1 VTLKEV
7 KSFLPK
13 INFKISTVDL
23 NRQFQIA
30 DVRKR
35 NEIGF
40 DDFTRLYQ
48 NLINVPTFLLDCFN
62 GPMPY
67 SENTETVKLK
77 EFQKFLLQ
85 DQFEDH
91 ARDDKAISAF
101 IQDFVQDT
109 QREVQEP
116 YFTINEFVDYLFSKH
131 NEIWDVKKCNRVYQD
146 MTKPLCDYWINSS
159 HNTYLFG
166 DQFSS
171 ESSTEAY
178 VRALRMGC
186 RCIELDC
193 WDGPDGPLI
202 FHGHTFTTKIKFKD
216 VIKVIKEHAFV
227 TSQFP
232 LILSIEQNC
241 SLPQQRKMAQMMV
254 EVFGDML
261 LTQPVEKNETML
273 PSPMALK
280 RKIVLK
286 HKKLSY
292 EGSSHNAFFVDDSS
306 GSNSLLRQDENELDI
321 RNTIKNGILYLED
334 QVDKVWN
341 PHFFVLTP
349 HNKIYYTDSYK
360 YARVIKQKIKENSS
374 ILFDNCRLDRDDARD
389 DDPTESLRLKD
400 QVTNDELHF
409 GENWFHGKLSGGRE
423 EAER

>member
-1 VTLKEV
+1 MTLKEV
-7 KSFLPK
+7 KAFLPK
-13 INFKISTVDL
+13 INYKISTSDL
-23 NRQFQIA
+23 NRHFLA
-30 DVRKR
+30 VDTRKK

-48 NLINVPTFLLDCFN
+48 NLINVPTFLFECFN
-62 GPMPY
+62 IQMPY
-67 SENTETVKLK
+67 SENSETVSLK
-77 EFQKFLLQ
+77 EFQRFLLNEQ
-85 DQFEDH
+85 NDEKANDDQS
-91 ARDDKAISAF
+91 ISNF
-101 IQDFVQDT
+101 IRDFVQDT

-116 YFTINEFVDYLFSKH
+116 YFTINEFIDYLFSKQ
-131 NEIWDVKKCNRVYQD
+131 NEIWNGKCNRVYQD
-146 MTKPLCDYWINSS
+146 MTKPLCDYWISSS

-216 VIKVIKEHAFV
+216 VIKTIKEHAFV

-241 SLPQQRKMAQMMV
+241 TLPQQRRMAQLML

-261 LTQPVEKNETML
+261 LIQPVEKNETKL
-273 PSPMALK
+273 PSPYLLR
-280 RKIVLK
+280 RKIILK
-286 HKKLSY
+286 HKKLVYY
-292 EGSSHNAFFVDDSS
+292 EGASHNAFFVDDSNGVTRS
-306 GSNSLLRQDENELDI
+306 EVQLRQEDNELDI
-321 RNTIKNGILYLED
+321 RNTVKNGILYLED
-334 QVDKVWN
+334 PVDKVWN

-349 HNKIYYTDSYK
+349 NNQVFYTDSY
-360 YARVIKQKIKENSS
+360 R
-374 ILFDNCRLDRDDARD
+374 
-389 DDPTESLRLKD
+389 
-400 QVTNDELHF
+400 
-409 GENWFHGKLSGGRE
+409 
-423 EAER
+423 

>member
-1 VTLKEV
+1 MNIHADSFSLFDFSHVFSFLLSVTLKEV
-7 KSFLPK
+7 KAFLPK
-13 INFKISTVDL
+13 INFKISTSDL
-23 NRQFQIA
+23 NRHFQTA

-48 NLINVPTFLLDCFN
+48 NLINIPTFLLDCFN

-67 SENTETVKLK
+67 SQNNETVTLK
-77 EFQKFLLQ
+77 EFQKFMLIEQADERANDLQ
-85 DQFEDH
+85 Y
-91 ARDDKAISAF
+91 ISNF

-116 YFTINEFVDYLFSKH
+116 FFTINELVDYLFSRQ
-131 NEIWDVKKCNRVYQD
+131 NEIWDGKKCNRVYQD
-146 MTKPLCDYWINSS
+146 MSRPLCDYFISSS

-193 WDGPDGPLI
+193 WDGPNEPLI

-216 VIKVIKEHAFV
+216 VIKVIKENAFV
-227 TSQFP
+227 TSQYP

-241 SLPQQRKMAQMMV
+241 SLVQQRKMAQLMI
-254 EVFGDML
+254 EVFGESL
-261 LTQPVEKNETML
+261 LTQPVEKNETRL
-273 PSPMALK
+273 PSPHALR
-280 RKIVLK
+280 RKIILK

-292 EGSSHNAFFVDDSS
+292 CDGASHNAFFNDDT
-306 GSNSLLRQDENELDI
+306 GMTATSLIRQDDNELDI

-334 QVDKVWN
+334 PIDKNWN

-349 HNKIYYTDSYK
+349 NNKIFYTDCYK
-360 YARVIKQKIKENSS
+360 
-374 ILFDNCRLDRDDARD
+374 
-389 DDPTESLRLKD
+389 
-400 QVTNDELHF
+400 
-409 GENWFHGKLSGGRE
+409 
-423 EAER
+423 